1 MRDITVCLSYQAG
14 RWGEASGTDVLHT
27 VHQNGRS
34 VRGRAAWRSKGV
46 KKARRRIPP
55 KHAIHGVRSNGNPHS
70 RCPESRSS
78 APLCQQRQMFPFP
91 KMSPFCSS
99 FTYMPTLGINLY
111 WKGVCGESPDQIL
124 WGPQSWDRRTPCS
137 QGLHGIF
144 GEIR

>member
-1 MRDITVCLSYQAG
+1 MGSGQMEILTLAALSPEVQHLC
-14 RWGEASGTDVLHT
+14 V
-27 VHQNGRS
+27 
-34 VRGRAAWRSKGV
+34 SKG
-46 KKARRRIPP
+46 
-55 KHAIHGVRSNGNPHS
+55 
-70 RCPESRSS
+70 
-78 APLCQQRQMFPFP
+78 QMFPFP

-124 WGPQSWDRRTPCS
+124 WGPQSWNRRTPCS